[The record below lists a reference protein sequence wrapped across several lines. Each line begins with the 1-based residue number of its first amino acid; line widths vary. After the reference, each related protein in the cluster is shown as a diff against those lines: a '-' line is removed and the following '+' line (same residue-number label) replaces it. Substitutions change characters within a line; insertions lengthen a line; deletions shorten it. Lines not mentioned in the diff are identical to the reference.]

1 MHRWIDVS
9 AAIALLLSCQ
19 PGVATAQCFYGVPL
33 QPWPDSLEFDP
44 PRPAADSPFAAL
56 IGGRGQYALDSSSQ
70 TLSGSTLVVDAVA
83 QDTGGIGV
91 PPPRTLLRIPLNA
104 LPNGTYAVQVRL
116 RVDNTDIG
124 LGIVDC
130 APIAASVVVGT
141 GIADTPIPS
150 LGVTSLALTATML
163 ALFGGYALRRRR
175 RGAY

>member
-1 MHRWIDVS
+1 MRTWIS
-9 AAIALLLSCQ
+9 APATIALLLLCQ
-19 PGVATAQCFYGVPL
+19 SGVATAQCFYAAPL
-33 QPWPDSLEFDP
+33 QPWPDSLVFDP
-44 PRPAADSPFAAL
+44 PHPAAGTPFAAL
-56 IGGRGQYALDSSSQ
+56 IGGPALYALDSSTQ
-70 TLSGSTLVVDAVA
+70 ALSGSTLVVDAIA

-91 PPPRTLLRIPLNA
+91 PPPRTLLRIPLEA

-124 LGIVDC
+124 LGISDC

-150 LGVTSLALTATML
+150 LGVASLALTATTL

-175 RGAY
+175 RNAY